1 MKERFKKTG
10 LVIVTF
16 LVISFLMAQTISL
29 PTFYG
34 IESIKLNDFENGE
47 LKMDVNLQIQNSNWF
62 SFIGKDIHLN
72 IHYNNR
78 IISSGAHKE
87 SFRFNKKELTLF
99 NLQAD
104 CYLDSFKNDLKSI
117 LTKDSIQIRVELEG
131 LFSFLKIK
139 TKKSITIWMKTKEL
153 IDVMVRQSM
162 SDDGLVVKNVTL
174 KKISLS
180 STQLMLE
187 FQLKNKF
194 PFDIVLKE
202 MKLDIYS
209 DELKKEK
216 VSEMRVNVEKR
227 ICENCSEIITSEVNV
242 NNFTSALSGLSKI
255 LKGGSFDYHLSGI
268 VTVILEGREI
278 EIPLKQHFRVN
289 PLTKE
294 IVLLDDTIKK

>member
-117 LTKDSIQIRVELEG
+117 LTKDSIQIRVELEV
-131 LFSFLKIK
+131 LKIK
-139 TKKSITIWMKTKEL
+139 LDGKILRICTIWWENNKN
-153 IDVMVRQSM
+153 Q
-162 SDDGLVVKNVTL
+162 GL
-174 KKISLS
+174 
-180 STQLMLE
+180 
-187 FQLKNKF
+187 
-194 PFDIVLKE
+194 
-202 MKLDIYS
+202 
-209 DELKKEK
+209 
-216 VSEMRVNVEKR
+216 R
-227 ICENCSEIITSEVNV
+227 
-242 NNFTSALSGLSKI
+242 
-255 LKGGSFDYHLSGI
+255 DY
-268 VTVILEGREI
+268 
-278 EIPLKQHFRVN
+278 
-289 PLTKE
+289 
-294 IVLLDDTIKK
+294 